1 MAGIA
6 AVVLIIRFE
15 VVIEVPLINEFPE
28 VYPKADIP
36 PDAET
41 VPVAVTAPQ
50 LITEQARFV
59 EIFTLYAVRVL
70 RTLKFPET
78 VEKAVL
84 GG

>member
-15 VVIEVPLINEFPE
+15 VVIEVPLINESPE
-28 VYPKADIP
+28 TNPKAVIP

-50 LITEQARFV
+50 LIKEQARFV

-70 RTLKFPET
+70 RTLKFPAT